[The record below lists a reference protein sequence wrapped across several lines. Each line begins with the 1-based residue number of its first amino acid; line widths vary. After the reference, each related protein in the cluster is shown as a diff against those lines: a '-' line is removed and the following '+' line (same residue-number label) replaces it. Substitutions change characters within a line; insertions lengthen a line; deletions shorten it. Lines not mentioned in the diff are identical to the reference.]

1 MAVKPELLGETLTR
15 QYRLSCEL
23 FSTYPLAHFTHQL
36 SQGSLDLHLDK
47 VDLDHLEALC
57 HTLKNKVSPL
67 SLRVIVPT
75 GKKGV
80 CIVLQNILCNVL

>member
-1 MAVKPELLGETLTR
+1 MAVRPELVGETLTR

-23 FSTYPLAHFTHQL
+23 FSTYPQAHFTHQL

-57 HTLKNKVSPL
+57 HTLKNKVSPS
-67 SLRVIVPT
+67 SLRVIVPPD
-75 GKKGV
+75 KKGV
-80 CIVLQNILCNVL
+80 CDIFVRLII